1 MNKHFLFSM
10 QFLLAG
16 LDILSLN
23 AVFCTA
29 CYYFQDHFIKGLYFE
44 YTLFMLFLN
53 MSWFIVAMGIN
64 EYSEKNIASFEQFSK
79 RSVEAFV
86 YFLLLSVVYLFF
98 SHQFLI
104 SRSFTVAVLISFAI
118 ALFFNRFLYLF
129 IFNYFK
135 NRGHILNKVII
146 IGYNNLSKK
155 LVGYLENDFSNKNIV
170 GFCDEAEN
178 IHELSNYPILGNVG
192 STLEMCKQHGVSE
205 IYSTIAPE
213 HNPDIY
219 KLIHEA
225 EHNCIRFKI
234 IPDLN
239 SFVVRY
245 GRIDFLH
252 DLPLLSVREE
262 PLEDI
267 GNRIKKRIFDIAFT
281 SLVTIFLLSWLLP
294 IIALLIKL
302 SSKGPIFFL
311 QNRMG
316 RDNKI
321 FKVYKFRTLN
331 QHDSGA
337 DFKQVQKNDQRVSK
351 IGKFLRK
358 SSMDE
363 LPQFFNVLAGQMSVC
378 GPRPHPQELTEQYKT
393 SVDQYM
399 IRQFLKPGITG
410 WAQVNGFRGEVQNVY
425 KMAKRIELDL
435 WYMENWSLWLDVRII
450 FLTVFNMLKGDENA
464 F

>member
-1 MNKHFLFSM
+1 MNKHFSFSM

-44 YTLFMLFLN
+44 YALFMLFLN
-53 MSWFIVAMGIN
+53 FAWIIVAVVVN

-79 RSVEAFV
+79 RSVQAFV
-86 YFLLLSVVYLFF
+86 YFLLLSIIYLFF

-104 SRSFTVAVLISFAI
+104 SRSFTAVILISFATV
-118 ALFFNRFLYLF
+118 LFFNRFLYLF

-135 NRGHILNKVII
+135 KHGRILNKVII

-155 LVGYLENDFSNKNIV
+155 LVSYLENDFSNKNII

-178 IHELSNYPILGNVG
+178 INELSNYPILGNVG
-192 STLEMCKQHGVSE
+192 STLALCKEYGVSE

-219 KLIHEA
+219 ELINEA

-239 SFVVRY
+239 SFMVRY

-252 DLPLLSVREE
+252 DIPLLSVREE
-262 PLEDI
+262 PLEDF
-267 GNRIKKRIFDIAFT
+267 GNRIKKRVFDILFSSVVA
-281 SLVTIFLLSWLLP
+281 IFLLSWLLP
-294 IIALLIKL
+294 LIALLIKL
-302 SSKGPIFFL
+302 SSKGPVFFL
-311 QNRMG
+311 QNRVG
-316 RDNKI
+316 RDNTV

-331 QHDSGA
+331 QSDSGN

-363 LPQFFNVLAGQMSVC
+363 LPQFFNVLAGQMSIC
-378 GPRPHPQELTEQYKT
+378 GPRPHPQALTDQYKR

-425 KMAKRIELDL
+425 KMAKRIESDL
-435 WYMENWSLWLDVRII
+435 WYMENWSLWLDVKII
-450 FLTVFNMLKGDENA
+450 FLTVFNVLKGDENA